1 MGEDGGRIVVGVD
14 GSDPAKAALRWAADQ
29 AVLTEA
35 HIDAVIAWE
44 YPLFSVGRVLLP
56 PEDPE
61 SIARR
66 VLAEAVDQTLGPGRE
81 VDVRQ
86 RVIGGHPA
94 QTLVDMAQGALLLVV
109 GSRGF
114 GTFSAA
120 LLGSVAQHCVQH
132 APCPVVVVRGP
143 GR

>member
-1 MGEDGGRIVVGVD
+1 MADGGARIVVGVD
-14 GSDPAKAALRWAADQ
+14 GSDPAKAALRWAIDQ
-29 AVLTEA
+29 ADLTDA
-35 HIDAVIAWE
+35 RVDAVIAWE

-61 SIARR
+61 SIAGR
-66 VLAEAVDQTLGPGRE
+66 VLAEAVDEALGPGRE
-81 VDVRQ
+81 VEVRQ

-94 QTLVDMAQGALLLVV
+94 QILIHVAQGALLLVV

-114 GTFSAA
+114 GTFAAA